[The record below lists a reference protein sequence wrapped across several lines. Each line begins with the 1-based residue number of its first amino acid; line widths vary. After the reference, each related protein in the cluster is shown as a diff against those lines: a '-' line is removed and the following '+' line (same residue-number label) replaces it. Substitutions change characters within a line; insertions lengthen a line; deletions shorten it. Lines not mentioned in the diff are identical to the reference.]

1 MPETRGSGA
10 RRYTTT
16 LPGLSRRRHQSR
28 GEERWLGHPSDSRE
42 YKDKGATVNREI
54 DLAGHTCQED
64 QLNKENKGETHA

>member
-1 MPETRGSGA
+1 VKEGTPPPRQACLGGGVKS
-10 RRYTTT
+10 
-16 LPGLSRRRHQSR
+16 Q